1 MMRRNLFPR
10 SSRPHRKLRRVSY
23 GQAAK
28 TTGNQTGCSLP
39 LSARNCGTSPLA
51 DRLTMKKKREDFSV
65 WAAEVTAVTA
75 SPMGAPESQRLFG
88 VRRSNGM
95 SELCCLR
102 RGEGYGV
109 CDDEEPSESP
119 RHFAASMDESVIVGY
134 YTLKK
139 CVPRSP
145 QPSQIFPERSMAYGK
160 K

>member
-1 MMRRNLFPR
+1 MRRNLFPR

-65 WAAEVTAVTA
+65 WSAEVTAVTA
-75 SPMGAPESQRLFG
+75 SPSG
-88 VRRSNGM
+88 
-95 SELCCLR
+95 
-102 RGEGYGV
+102 
-109 CDDEEPSESP
+109 EPSESP

-139 CVPRSP
+139 CLSVVLRCL
-145 QPSQIFPERSMAYGK
+145 QISKKVNANGK
-160 K
+160 KRWNRPYRSQKSGLGNTG

>member
-1 MMRRNLFPR
+1 MMRRNLSPR
-10 SSRPHRKLRRVSY
+10 SSRPHRKLRRGSY

-65 WAAEVTAVTA
+65 WSAEVTAVTA
-75 SPMGAPESQRLFG
+75 SPSG
-88 VRRSNGM
+88 
-95 SELCCLR
+95 
-102 RGEGYGV
+102 
-109 CDDEEPSESP
+109 EPSESP